1 MSDKTKCEIASTI
14 DKILTDL
21 HSLEVDKNIK
31 LNSVYYSL
39 GKIEGLLGMEGETY
53 E

>member
-1 MSDKTKCEIASTI
+1 MGNKTKNEIVSTI

-21 HSLEVDKNIK
+21 RFLEADKNIEFS
-31 LNSVYYSL
+31 SVYYSL
-39 GKIEGLLGMEGETY
+39 GKIEGLLGVGGED